1 VLSSASSVTATVSS
15 LAAIIPISK
24 TQQVI
29 NLKLTNMN
37 YLYWCMQM
45 KPYLIGQGVFSF
57 VDDSFPCPSPHV
69 LPSDTF
75 AASITFGSGINQ
87 AFLTWK

>member
-1 VLSSASSVTATVSS
+1 VLSSASAVTATVSS

-57 VDDSFPCPSPHV
+57 VDDSFPCPSSHV

-75 AASITFGSGINQ
+75 DASITFGSGINQ